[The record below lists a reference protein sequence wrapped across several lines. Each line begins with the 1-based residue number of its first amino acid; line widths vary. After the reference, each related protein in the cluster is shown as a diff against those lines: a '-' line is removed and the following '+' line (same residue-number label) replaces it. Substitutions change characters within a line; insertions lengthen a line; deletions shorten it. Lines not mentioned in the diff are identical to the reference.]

1 MELRLS
7 SVFSTLSAGFCKPLQ
22 AIGSCLFWNIFV
34 QGHDDD
40 GDDDDDDDD
49 GDDDKD
55 HDDGEE
61 ED

>member
-22 AIGSCLFWNIFV
+22 AMSFFCLFWNIFV

-40 GDDDDDDDD
+40 DDDDDDD
-49 GDDDKD
+49 GDADKD
-55 HDDGEE
+55 HGDGEE

>member
-22 AIGSCLFWNIFV
+22 AMSFFCLFWNIFV
-34 QGHDDD
+34 QGH
-40 GDDDDDDDD
+40 DDDDDDDD

-55 HDDGEE
+55 HGDGEE

>member
-7 SVFSTLSAGFCKPLQ
+7 SVFWTLSAGFCKPLE
-22 AIGSCLFWNIFV
+22 AIRFFCLFWNIFV
-34 QGHDDD
+34 QGHDD
-40 GDDDDDDDD
+40 DDDDDDDD

>member
-22 AIGSCLFWNIFV
+22 AMSFFCLFWNIFV

-40 GDDDDDDDD
+40 DDDD

-55 HDDGEE
+55 HGDGEE

>member
-22 AIGSCLFWNIFV
+22 AISFFCLFWNIFV

-40 GDDDDDDDD
+40 DDDDDDDD

>member
-22 AIGSCLFWNIFV
+22 AISFFCLFWNIFV
-34 QGHDDD
+34 QGHD
-40 GDDDDDDDD
+40 DDDDDDDD

>member
-22 AIGSCLFWNIFV
+22 AISFFCLFWNIFV
-34 QGHDDD
+34 QGH
-40 GDDDDDDDD
+40 DDDDD

>member
-1 MELRLS
+1 M
-7 SVFSTLSAGFCKPLQ
+7 FSTLSAGFCKPLQ
-22 AIGSCLFWNIFV
+22 AMSFFCLFWNIFV

-40 GDDDDDDDD
+40 DDDDDDGDDDD

-55 HDDGEE
+55 HGDGEE